1 MKNYQN
7 TNIVPFY
14 YNESYFSELKT
25 EDNHPDAE
33 PLFQNQFV
41 KKAFYSDSFN
51 KFGKRLLTEDEKDGR
66 QILQHFSL
74 TDDGRK
80 TCGLHKN
87 KNYRYQLRRRGYKF
101 QFGEIEA
108 WFFSSGIG
116 FLTFQVKGEFPDWS
130 EALDFNAMWRPS
142 SGTVFQWENR
152 RMEEGNLVSEII
164 SLSVRELYDRCL
176 NLLDD
181 AGVRREESKNYN
193 LLMVLTDET
202 PEIDE
207 QKLMNKLCLRQA
219 LERGDSGAENE
230 VQYFNRTEYIRWAT
244 SKSSL
249 AVLGDY
255 QTAEKLGRRNR
266 DFLQNN
272 FPFSVFHNYLALY
285 LYYIQRNLECE
296 RLELIALSLE
306 QDERNHPFDIS
317 QENYR
322 DFLYLDDKL
331 RPMTEEGYSHIDR
344 LFRETLCRQ
353 VWNLQKRLGK
363 LKNEIAPQII
373 QNKKYDVFI
382 SYRHDSGQYLALLLY
397 RCLSE
402 KGVSVFWDYESLRAG
417 HYEEQ
422 IYEVLD
428 QCKNVIMIVSP
439 GCIDRLKEDGDWV
452 RKEIAYVFK
461 NNNKKIDRQ
470 KTNVIMA
477 AMEGEEFPQEKDA
490 DKLPEDVRELVKFNG
505 IPCPVAYFD
514 GAIKRLFDNIKLVKN
529 QLP

>member
-14 YNESYFSELKT
+14 YNKSYFSELKA
-25 EDNHPDAE
+25 EDNYTDE
-33 PLFQNQFV
+33 GPLFQDQFV
-41 KKAFYSDSFN
+41 KKAFYSDSLN
-51 KFGKRLLTEDEKDGR
+51 NLGRKLLNEDEKNGK

-74 TDDGRK
+74 NDAGRK
-80 TCGLHKN
+80 ACGLHKN
-87 KNYRYQLRRRGYKF
+87 KNYKYKLNRHGYMF

-108 WFFSSGIG
+108 WFFNSGIG
-116 FLTFQVKGEFPDWS
+116 FLTFQVKGELPDWS
-130 EALDFNAMWRPS
+130 ETLDFNAVWRPS
-142 SGTVFQWENR
+142 SSNVFQWENKK
-152 RMEEGNLVSEII
+152 MENGNLVSETV
-164 SLSVRELYDRCL
+164 SLSVGELYNRCL
-176 NLLDD
+176 RLLID
-181 AGVRREESKNYN
+181 AGVRDGESRNYN

-202 PEIDE
+202 PEMNQQE
-207 QKLMNKLCLRQA
+207 LMSKLCLRQA

-230 VQYFNRTEYIRWAT
+230 VQYFNRTEYIRWAA
-244 SKSSL
+244 SQSSL
-249 AVLGDY
+249 VVLGDC
-255 QTAEKLGRRNR
+255 QTAEELGRRNR
-266 DFLQNN
+266 VFLQGN

-285 LYYIQRNLECE
+285 LYYIQKNMECE
-296 RLELIALSLE
+296 RLEIIALSLKM
-306 QDERNHPFDIS
+306 DERNPSFDIS

-322 DFLYLDDKL
+322 DFLYLDDELK
-331 RPMTEEGYSHIDR
+331 PMTEEGCSHIDR

-353 VWNLQKRLGK
+353 VWNLQERLRK
-363 LKNEIAPQII
+363 LKNEVAPQII
-373 QNKKYDVFI
+373 QNIKYDVFI

-402 KGVSVFWDYESLRAG
+402 KGVSVFWDNESLRAG
-417 HYEEQ
+417 HYEKQ

-452 RKEIAYVFK
+452 RKEIAYVFQSNK
-461 NNNKKIDRQ
+461 KKIDTQ

-490 DKLPEDVRELVKFNG
+490 DKLPEDVRELVKFHG

-514 GAIKRLFDNIKLVKN
+514 GAINRIIREY
-529 QLP
+529 

>member
-1 MKNYQN
+1 MKNYKN
-7 TNIVPFY
+7 TNIIPFY

-25 EDNHPDAE
+25 GGNHSNVE

-41 KKAFYSDSFN
+41 KIAFRSDSFN
-51 KFGKRLLTEDEKDGR
+51 NFGKKLLTEDEQNRK

-116 FLTFQVKGEFPDWS
+116 FLTFQVKGEFSDWS

-181 AGVRREESKNYN
+181 VGVRREESKNYN

-202 PEIDE
+202 PEIDA

-230 VQYFNRTEYIRWAT
+230 VQYFNRTEYIRWAA

-266 DFLQNN
+266 VFLQEN

-285 LYYIQRNLECE
+285 LYYIQRNMECE

-306 QDERNHPFDIS
+306 QDERNHSVDIS

-322 DFLYLDDKL
+322 DFLYLDDEL

-353 VWNLQKRLGK
+353 VWNLQERLGK
-363 LKNEIAPQII
+363 LKNEVAPQII

-402 KGVSVFWDYESLRAG
+402 KGLSVFWDYESLRAG